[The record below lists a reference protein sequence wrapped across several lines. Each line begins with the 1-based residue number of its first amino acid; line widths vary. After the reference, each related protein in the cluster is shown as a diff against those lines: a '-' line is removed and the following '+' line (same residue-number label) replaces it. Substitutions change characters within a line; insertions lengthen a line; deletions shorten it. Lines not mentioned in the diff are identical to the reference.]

1 MAIKVPYNEII
12 LKAKRIYNIKV
23 LVNLLLLKNY
33 KNKTRTIVTDI
44 KVLAI
49 LDESNLDLKNGYKVK
64 AMAVFNYITD
74 YYFIF
79 D

>member
-1 MAIKVPYNEII
+1 M
-12 LKAKRIYNIKV
+12 
-23 LVNLLLLKNY
+23 
-33 KNKTRTIVTDI
+33 TDI